1 MLIDDKNCV
10 FSGCEQLPRGAIAY
24 AVAVVRVTDAAKI
37 TVADQ
42 NRRAPATGK
51 SSGNKVAFAFGQD
64 QHAAGPHFF
73 PRSLHEA
80 SYCDYQTV
88 QAG

>member
-1 MLIDDKNCV
+1 MPINDKNCV
-10 FSGCEQLPRGAIAY
+10 FRRRARLRFGAIAY
-24 AVAVVRVTDAAKI
+24 AMAVARAAAGAKIAVVQ
-37 TVADQ
+37 Q
-42 NRRAPATGK
+42 NRRTPATGK